1 MLIMMKKLLAIALL
15 AGTAGV
21 AMADDSAGC
30 GLGSMIWEGHSGPIF
45 KLFAVTTNHSSGN
58 QTFGITTGTLGC
70 ETNGAVTSRAK
81 LSMYTGSNT
90 ESLAR
95 DMSVGHGE
103 SLNVLA
109 DLMGIKQQDKAH
121 FFSVTKANF
130 GRIFAPQNQSTGQI
144 LASLHQVMTEDSTL
158 AAYAV

>member
-21 AMADDSAGC
+21 AMADDNVGC
-30 GLGSMIWEGHSGPIF
+30 GLGSMIWAGQSGPIF
-45 KLFAVTTNHSSGN
+45 KAFAATTNGTSGN

-70 ETNGAVTSRAK
+70 ESNGAITSKAK
-81 LSMYTGSNT
+81 LGMYTGSNT

-109 DLMGIKQQDKAH
+109 DLMGIKEQDKAH
-121 FFSVTKANF
+121 FFSVTKTNF

-144 LASLHQVMTEDSTL
+144 LDALHQVMTEDSTL
-158 AAYAV
+158 AHYAA